1 MVNTTIDGNSQDSF
15 LFSTPSEWCVMV
27 KLALWQW
34 GILAAP
40 IALVLV
46 FILVSA
52 GYQIHEW
59 HLSWIW
65 AVIGLGFVG
74 WRWLLVQWTRPAL
87 AEVEEIVAEI
97 AAELPTTPK
106 LSGEGS
112 QIQQAE
118 AALQEI
124 LAAARQDPPMWVDW
138 NQFWQRALS
147 LISAIAKVYNPQAKQ
162 PLLNIYIPQAYVL
175 MRGTVDDLNE
185 WMQKMAPVLNQVTIE
200 QALQAYQVYQK
211 VQPAARRM
219 LQAWGWAQWLLNPV
233 AAAARTATQGS
244 RTKATQELLGNFNQ
258 IAREAVLRNLAKQSI
273 ALYSGSL
280 DSHIELLPATPK
292 PAETQ
297 SIKDLLTLATPV
309 TSIETKPVNLMLVG
323 RTGAGKSSLINSLF
337 VEPVAKVDALPST
350 DLIRDY
356 QWQTE
361 TGEALT
367 LWDTPGYEQTGR
379 PDFRRVVLAQASQ
392 ADLVLLAMPAL
403 DPALQMDID
412 FLKDL
417 QAKLPD
423 LPTIAVVTQV
433 DRLRPLREWHPPYDW
448 RGGTQPKELTM
459 REAIAYRAEVLPHI
473 KTILPVV
480 TAGNERATWGV
491 DELSIALLNYLEP
504 AKQQRLA
511 RFFSNLD
518 ARTNAAA
525 ALIDR
530 FVFQMTTQQGITAFL
545 KSPVLQFLSTLATG
559 SPTLAILLAE
569 KIPVEQLPLVIGKA
583 QLAYELY
590 NLLAPPVKFDLLAVW
605 NLLIDPRG
613 SADRNAAAFGQT
625 LIDYWV
631 NDRPAAALM
640 AQFEQRLGIA
650 E

>member
-1 MVNTTIDGNSQDSF
+1 
-15 LFSTPSEWCVMV
+15 MV
-27 KLALWQW
+27 KLTLWQW

-52 GYQIHEW
+52 GVQIHEW

-65 AVIGLGFVG
+65 AVFGLGFVG
-74 WRWLLVQWTRPAL
+74 WRWLLVRWTRPAL

-97 AAELPTTPK
+97 AADLPTTPK

-124 LAAARQDPPMWVDW
+124 LAAARQDPPMWADW

-175 MRGTVDDLNE
+175 LRGTVDDLNE

-211 VQPAARRM
+211 VQPAARRV

-258 IAREAVLRNLAKQSI
+258 IAREAVLRNLAKQAI

-280 DSHIELLPATPK
+280 DSNIELLSATPK

-297 SIKDLLTLATPV
+297 SIKDLLTQATPV
-309 TSIETKPVNLMLVG
+309 TTLETKPVNLLLVG

-356 QWQTE
+356 QWRTE

-379 PDFRRVVLAQASQ
+379 PDFRRVVLEQARQ

-423 LPTIAVVTQV
+423 LPTITVVTQV
-433 DRLRPLREWHPPYDW
+433 DRLRPLREWQPPYDW
-448 RGGTQPKELTM
+448 RGGSQPKELSM

-480 TAGNERATWGV
+480 TAGNERPAWGF

-511 RFFSNLD
+511 RFFSNLE

-525 ALIDR
+525 TLIDR
-530 FVFQMTTQQGITAFL
+530 FAFQMTTQQGITTFL
-545 KSPVLQFLSTLATG
+545 KSPVLQFLSTLTTG

-631 NDRPAAALM
+631 NDRPAATLI
-640 AQFEQRLGIA
+640 AQFEQRLGIG